1 MWGTSFETL
10 NELETRL
17 RARAYSDHV
26 LFNAGSLFISRIEG
40 LFANHYSLCVHYAY
54 FRKKDRRRSTIAN
67 RWMDGVLHTIYN
79 LIIILVDVGVVMVNV
94 AFFVLSSMF
103 SSSCLLC
110 LLLDQYC
117 KDVLQRG
124 LFWSPNRVDERTD
137 KRRHF
142 TFRRF
147 IYTGEKKKE
156 SADLWMPL
164 LREAALNPHLVN

>member
-40 LFANHYSLCVHYAY
+40 LFANHYSLCVRYAY
-54 FRKKDRRRSTIAN
+54 FRRRIDV
-67 RWMDGVLHTIYN
+67 WLLPMDGWTEFCTLSTTSS
-79 LIIILVDVGVVMVNV
+79 LFLSTLVSWWSMLPSLLG
-94 AFFVLSSMF
+94 SMF
-103 SSSCLLC
+103 SSSSLLC

-117 KDVLQRG
+117 KDVLQWG
-124 LFWSPNRVDERTD
+124 LFWSPKRVDERTD

-142 TFRRF
+142 TFWRF

>member
-1 MWGTSFETL
+1 MWEEPLLKRWMSS
-10 NELETRL
+10 RL
-17 RARAYSDHV
+17 DYEPISDHV

-40 LFANHYSLCVHYAY
+40 LFAYHYSLCVHYAY
-54 FRKKDRRRSTIAN
+54 FRKKDRHSTIAN
-67 RWMDGVLHTIYN
+67 RWMDGVFHTIDN

-117 KDVLQRG
+117 KDVLQWG
-124 LFWSPNRVDERTD
+124 LFWSPKRVDERTD

-142 TFRRF
+142 TFWRF